1 MKNKVNYKYHMN
13 NLKNKDQAVKDIIEN
28 IIDKKDNIDHI
39 LQQDLINQ
47 EESFKQKLERKRK
60 KKKVSIKENYPD
72 NSKFDTDNQIEYLRN
87 DNAKENITH
96 VEIIDVNDLDD
107 KSFSG
112 WVKSY

>member
-1 MKNKVNYKYHMN
+1 MKNKVNYKYHIN
-13 NLKNKDQAVKDIIEN
+13 NLTNKDQAVKDIIEN
-28 IIDKKDNIDHI
+28 FIDKKDNIEHI

-47 EESFKQKLERKRK
+47 EESFKQKLERKCQK
-60 KKKVSIKENYPD
+60 KISIKENYPD
-72 NSKFDTDNQIEYLRN
+72 NPKFDNQIEYLRN

-96 VEIIDVNDLDD
+96 IETIDDNDLDD